1 MNKINEGIFRYIN
14 HLLELFMK
22 KQYQMIQIIIINQ
35 IHLEK
40 VFMEIIIIIITTIII
55 IIRTIVI
62 NNQALLDVESM
73 YRKF

>member
-1 MNKINEGIFRYIN
+1 MIKINEGIFRYIN

-22 KQYQMIQIIIINQ
+22 KQYQMIQIIII
-35 IHLEK
+35 
-40 VFMEIIIIIITTIII
+40 
-55 IIRTIVI
+55 IRTIVI